1 MRINNYE
8 INKQFYD
15 NINNTMNAIDYRYID
30 TQLGMHP
37 AYVFPKIFNRMLTV
51 LHS

>member
-1 MRINNYE
+1 M
-8 INKQFYD
+8 
-15 NINNTMNAIDYRYID
+15 DYRYID

-51 LHS
+51 LHSSFAQYIRYNNNTILIT